1 MNRLSLLRPTYTLKS
16 RMIIIL
22 LLSTLIPLLLLG
34 AVSIVSFK
42 KSSNNKIES
51 GLFNVLKLTSASLQ
65 STLNNMDYASLQLT
79 NEGSVG
85 QKLLSYLS
93 MDSSYQKLELSQA
106 IQSNLNLVNFTNP
119 DLGVILYRLS
129 KENEI
134 PFQNLVIRPDADFSN
149 LPLLAKW
156 KGGVF
161 SGPHRTLYRYG
172 DNQVFSLLRPVYNPN
187 NFDETNQ
194 AYIYIETNLKL
205 LENILNKQQ
214 YGMPASNVLI
224 NDEGII
230 VYSDAVE
237 SYKPGMR
244 FEVEPSTGTTFKS
257 VKANTYIFGQRNEQ
271 GWSLLAVINK
281 KDYENEF
288 YAWLVKFALIVCTSL
303 LFSLMFAYVLWGMV
317 YRPLKRVG
325 KQIDLLA
332 DERFDSTVAYTN
344 IAEFDALTRKSF
356 QMRNRIQELIA
367 DVEHRETNK
376 RKLEVEKLLYQIN
389 PHFIHNTLNTIQWL
403 AKMNGQ
409 TEIDRLVSVFTRVL
423 NYNLGKKGEIVPFQ
437 VELEALQDY
446 VTLQRIRYD
455 YDFQVLCEIDE
466 GLQGIEI
473 PRFILQPI
481 VENAIYH
488 GLHDENGKISVS
500 IRRGDEHTVLVE
512 VKDNG
517 RGMTPEEISRVIM
530 EEKNP
535 LKESGLGIGLDYVK
549 RMMETYYGDHSR
561 FTIESLKGQGTV
573 VTLTM
578 PLRKPKYENGQNE

>member
-1 MNRLSLLRPTYTLKS
+1 MKRFNLLTPTLKS

-22 LLSTLIPLLLLG
+22 LLSTLIPLFLLG
-34 AVSIVSFK
+34 AVSVVSFK
-42 KSSNNKIES
+42 NSTSKKIES
-51 GLFNVLKLTSASLQ
+51 GLFNTLKLTSSSLQ

-85 QKLLSYLS
+85 QKLLSYMS

-119 DLGVILYRLS
+119 DLGIILYRLS

-187 NFDETNQ
+187 NLDETNQ

-205 LENILNKQQ
+205 FENMLNKQQ

-230 VYSDAVE
+230 VYSDAAE
-237 SYKPGMR
+237 SFKPGMR
-244 FEVEPSTGTTFKS
+244 FEVEPSPVSFKT

-271 GWSLLAVINK
+271 GWTLLAVINK

-288 YAWLVKFALIVCTSL
+288 YSWLVRFTLIVCTSL
-303 LFSLMFAYVLWGMV
+303 LISLMFAYILWGMV
-317 YRPLKRVG
+317 YRPLKSVG
-325 KQIDLLA
+325 KQIELLA
-332 DERFDSTVAYTN
+332 DDRFDSTVAYTN

-356 QMRNRIQELIA
+356 QMRNRIQELIT
-367 DVEHRETNK
+367 DVEQRETNK

-409 TEIDRLVSVFTRVL
+409 SEIDRLVSVFTLVL
-423 NYNLGKKGEIVPFQ
+423 NYNLGKKGEIVPLK

-455 YDFQVLCEIDE
+455 YDFQVLSEIDE

-488 GLHDENGKISVS
+488 GLHDETGKITVS
-500 IRRGDEHTVLVE
+500 IRRSDKHTMQVE

-517 RGMTPEEISRVIM
+517 RGMTTEEISRVMM

-549 RMMETYYGDHSR
+549 RMMQTYYGDHSS
-561 FTIESLKGQGTV
+561 FTIESLKGHGTV
-573 VTLTM
+573 VTLTI